1 MDALP
6 EGLPELLDL
15 FAHSLA
21 EIRFGDLDGAVLTAA
36 ASEVTAAANAVA
48 LAERALESAHASL
61 DTAHEVLLRQ
71 ANRALAYARVFAEGD
86 EALLA
91 RVNAIA
97 LPRGRA
103 AARKAAAQAAHGL
116 AGTGADAA
124 PAPRPRGRP
133 RKTTGENDLPL
144 ALTGE

>member
-21 EIRFGDLDGAVLTAA
+21 EIRFGDLDGAVLTGAA
-36 ASEVTAAANAVA
+36 AEVTAAANAVA
-48 LAERALESAHASL
+48 LAERALESAHTSL

-97 LPRGRA
+97 LPRARGS
-103 AARKAAAQAAHGL
+103 ARKSAAQAQALGGGN
-116 AGTGADAA
+116 AEAA

-133 RKTTGENDLPL
+133 RKTVPENEMPL
-144 ALTGE
+144 GLTGE